1 MMKFPNNKSG
11 VSLVELV
18 VTLTILSILAALIL
32 PSAQMAAKRT
42 RELELR
48 RNLRMMRTAI
58 DEYHK
63 TWQKLVDDHKMAI
76 VSVDDHG
83 YPKELKT
90 LVEGY
95 DFGQLDKAKMKF
107 LRRIPADPF
116 NPPNPGEEPKWG
128 LRAYAADYDCSGSNC
143 EGDDVFDVFS
153 LSEDTAIDGSKYKD
167 W

>member
-1 MMKFPNNKSG
+1 MKKLAKNNYG
-11 VSLVELV
+11 VSLVELI
-18 VTLTILSILAALIL
+18 VTLAILSILATLIL
-32 PSAQMAAKRT
+32 PSAQLTAKRT
-42 RELELR
+42 REMELR
-48 RNLRMMRTAI
+48 RDLRMMRTAI
-58 DEYHK
+58 DEYKK
-63 TWQKLVDDHKMAI
+63 TYDKLVDEKKIAI
-76 VSVDDHG
+76 VSVDEHG

-107 LRRIPADPF
+107 LRRIPVDPF

-128 LRAYAADYDCSGSNC
+128 VRAYKADFDCSGSNC

>member
-1 MMKFPNNKSG
+1 MFPNNKRG
-11 VSLVELV
+11 VSLVELA
-18 VTLTILSILAALIL
+18 VTMAILSILAAIIL
-32 PSAQMAAKRT
+32 PSAQLTAKRN
-42 RELELR
+42 REMELR

-58 DEYHK
+58 DDYHR
-63 TWQKLVDDHKMAI
+63 TWQNLVDDHKLAI
-76 VSVDDHG
+76 ISMDDHG

-107 LRRIPADPF
+107 LRRIPVDPF
-116 NPPNPGEEPKWG
+116 NPPLPGEEPKWG
-128 LRAYAADYDCSGSNC
+128 LRSYKDEADSTSWGG
-143 EGDDVFDVFS
+143 EDVFDVYS